1 MSETREGFLDLNDLE
16 RSLIKVRSEGVTQ
29 MIGCFSAASC
39 ITGVL
44 ADDVATTLLLHQYG
58 ALSVW
63 DYTTTGNND
72 ARGSRY
78 TRGNNERF
86 IVTCLHPFL
95 TKVYY
100 HDRSILIDRARV
112 LSVA

>member
-1 MSETREGFLDLNDLE
+1 MDLNDLE
-16 RSLIKVRSEGVTQ
+16 RSLIKVRGEGVTQ

-63 DYTTTGNND
+63 DYTTAGNDSRSWNAD
-72 ARGSRY
+72 THGSK
-78 TRGNNERF
+78 TTMVVD
-86 IVTCLHPFL
+86 VT
-95 TKVYY
+95 
-100 HDRSILIDRARV
+100 
-112 LSVA
+112 

>member
-1 MSETREGFLDLNDLE
+1 M
-16 RSLIKVRSEGVTQ
+16 RSEGVAQ

-63 DYTTTGNND
+63 DYTTAG
-72 ARGSRY
+72 
-78 TRGNNERF
+78 NERG
-86 IVTCLHPFL
+86 
-95 TKVYY
+95 
-100 HDRSILIDRARV
+100 
-112 LSVA
+112 

>member
-1 MSETREGFLDLNDLE
+1 VRISETKEGFLDLNDLE
-16 RSLIKVRSEGVTQ
+16 RGLARMRSEGIAQ

-63 DYTTTGNND
+63 DYTTAGKD
-72 ARGSRY
+72 RGR
-78 TRGNNERF
+78 ERRERENRLRADTT
-86 IVTCLHPFL
+86 IGRAASGSGK
-95 TKVYY
+95 TK
-100 HDRSILIDRARV
+100 ING
-112 LSVA
+112 

>member
-1 MSETREGFLDLNDLE
+1 
-16 RSLIKVRSEGVTQ
+16 

-63 DYTTTGNND
+63 DYTAAGND
-72 ARGSRY
+72 QLIPVAVDVIDSRF
-78 TRGNNERF
+78 E
-86 IVTCLHPFL
+86 I
-95 TKVYY
+95 
-100 HDRSILIDRARV
+100 
-112 LSVA
+112 

>member
-16 RSLIKVRSEGVTQ
+16 RSLMKMRAEGVTQ

-44 ADDVATTLLLHQYG
+44 ADEVATTLLLHQYG

-63 DYTTTGNND
+63 DYTTAGND
-72 ARGSRY
+72 QSMEAAV
-78 TRGNNERF
+78 TR
-86 IVTCLHPFL
+86 
-95 TKVYY
+95 KQ
-100 HDRSILIDRARV
+100 
-112 LSVA
+112 

>member
-1 MSETREGFLDLNDLE
+1 M
-16 RSLIKVRSEGVTQ
+16 RSEGVAQ

-63 DYTTTGNND
+63 DYTTAGN
-72 ARGSRY
+72 AR
-78 TRGNNERF
+78 ERE
-86 IVTCLHPFL
+86 
-95 TKVYY
+95 
-100 HDRSILIDRARV
+100 
-112 LSVA
+112 